1 VSDRRMHVLAPRGE
15 PRCTAAHMRTA
26 SIQVSGNA
34 AIVFGESGHG
44 GGLSRRCHRESG
56 NGYGTP
62 RRVVSRSN
70 VEIRNERCVLKGSS
84 LLMVQSPRAGSVV
97 IQAITI
103 TWTDSSILASRR
115 RDEPLL
121 RAYSSRR
128 LLVIYRAR
136 GHKNKTR
143 AHLRHYGL

>member
-1 VSDRRMHVLAPRGE
+1 MEDSRLSAAGRAALHR
-15 PRCTAAHMRTA
+15 AAHMRTA
-26 SIQVSGNA
+26 CIQVSGNVT
-34 AIVFGESGHG
+34 IVFGESGHG

-62 RRVVSRSN
+62 RCVVSRPN
-70 VEIRNERCVLKGSS
+70 VEIRNERCVLKGNS

-103 TWTDSSILASRR
+103 TSIDSSIPVSRR
-115 RDEPLL
+115 QDEPLF

-136 GHKNKTR
+136 GHKNKSR
-143 AHLRHYGL
+143 VHLRHYGL